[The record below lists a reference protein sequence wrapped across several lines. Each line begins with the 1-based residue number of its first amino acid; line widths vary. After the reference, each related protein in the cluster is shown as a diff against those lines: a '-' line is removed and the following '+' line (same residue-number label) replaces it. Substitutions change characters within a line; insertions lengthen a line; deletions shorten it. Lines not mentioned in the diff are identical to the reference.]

1 MYRSIESNAGS
12 GDELCKYH
20 QETFVLVIGQQ
31 QAEQKLQI
39 KYLSIYAYKKL
50 TSSWQTPKYHS
61 KWQYWVVGC
70 WRGYLSGARCRLA
83 YGPADA
89 TATHCLLL
97 Q

>member
-50 TSSWQTPKYHS
+50 TSS
-61 KWQYWVVGC
+61 
-70 WRGYLSGARCRLA
+70 
-83 YGPADA
+83 
-89 TATHCLLL
+89 
-97 Q
+97 